1 MKPKILWGL
10 ALGGLAFAAP
20 FVLELPGLT
29 FSGVLSLSIFLLA
42 AIFWILE
49 PIPIYATSLG
59 VVLLQSLLLSQQG
72 ILAHTLT
79 DENAPPYQHY
89 LGNLAHPIIML
100 FLGGFSLASA
110 AVKYGL
116 DKSLTRALLKPFGNS
131 PSRACLGLMLCTAA
145 LSAFMSNTATTAM
158 MMTVVLPIAGS
169 LAKEDRFR
177 IGIALAIPVAANI
190 GGMSTPIG
198 TPPNAVAL
206 AALREQG
213 IALTFTSWMALAAPF
228 AIILLLISW
237 RILVSVFKPR
247 IERFEIRLD
256 SQFDRTPKA
265 IAFYAIFAV
274 TLTLWITEKLHGIP
288 TGLVALI
295 PIVALPAFSILDRAD
310 IRGFSWEVLWL
321 VAGGISLGVSMK
333 NTGLAAWLVGLV
345 SRDAFS
351 GIALIIAF
359 GLAGY
364 ALSNLISNT
373 VAITILMPLVLSVAL
388 ASDNTTVAAIAS
400 VVVAIALIVNSAMLL
415 PISTP
420 PNAIAMSSG
429 MIATKDLA
437 KVGAIVGLAGILLA
451 LLFSQTYWPYL
462 IQLSQAAHP

>member
-1 MKPKILWGL
+1 MKSKTLWGL
-10 ALGGLAFAAP
+10 VIGALGFAAP

-29 FSGVLSLSIFLLA
+29 FSGSLSLSIFLLA

-59 VVLLQSLLLSQQG
+59 VILLQSLLLSQQG
-72 ILAHTLT
+72 ILAHALP
-79 DENAPPYQHY
+79 DGIAPPYQHY

-116 DKSLTRALLKPFGNS
+116 DKSLTRALLTPFGDS
-131 PSRACLGLMLCTAA
+131 PSRVCLGLMLCTAT

-190 GGMSTPIG
+190 GGMATPIG

-237 RILVSVFKPR
+237 RSLISVFKPR

-256 SQFDRTPKA
+256 SQFNRSPKA

-295 PIVALPAFSILDRAD
+295 PIAALPAFSILDRAD

-333 NTGLAAWLVGLV
+333 DTGLAAWLVGLV
-345 SRDAFS
+345 SWDAFS

-359 GLAGY
+359 GLVGY
-364 ALSNLISNT
+364 TLSNLISNT

-388 ASDNTTVAAIAS
+388 ASGNTTVAAIAS
-400 VVVAIALIVNSAMLL
+400 VVVAIAVIVNSAMLL

-437 KVGAIVGLAGILLA
+437 KVGAIVGFSGIFLA

-462 IQLSQAAHP
+462 LNSLLENV